1 MKKRI
6 LPFLLGS
13 VLLVGANIPP
23 GCEVPGECPN
33 LAPQFNKVTVAEELH
48 FADSNDTQHA
58 VTIQAAKGME
68 ENVTIVLPASNG
80 QKDQV
85 LVTDESGKLTWTRK
99 VNVNRFLGM
108 ITFMIPDEDKGIYQ
122 LNGQVIEDEMLA
134 EYIVEHNISGFDVNG
149 SRITLPNWQ
158 GRYVGATGGLGIDDT
173 PGAELNDTNKAHTHQ
188 IYTIDSAGHTT
199 AYDYAG
205 SGATYFTTST
215 NDRTRVTSLDGEDY
229 FMPET
234 IAMPLVIIGS
244 K

>member
-1 MKKRI
+1 MKKHV

-13 VLLVGANIPP
+13 VLLIGANIPP
-23 GCEVPGECPN
+23 GCEVPGECPK
-33 LAPQFNKVTVAEELH
+33 LAPQFNKVTVTEELH
-48 FADSNDTQHA
+48 FADSNDTQKA
-58 VTIQAAKGME
+58 VSIKAAKGME

-85 LVTDESGKLTWTRK
+85 LVTDASGKLTWTRK

-108 ITFMIPDEDKGIYQ
+108 ITFMIPDEEKGIYQ

-134 EYIVEHNISGFDVNG
+134 EYITEHNISGFDVNG

-158 GRYVGATGGLGIDDT
+158 GRYVGATGGLGIGDT
-173 PGAELNDTNKAHTHQ
+173 PGAVLDDVNKKHRHTV
-188 IYTIDSAGHTT
+188 YTVSTSGYRLGH
-199 AYDYAG
+199 DYAG
-205 SGATYFTTST
+205 SNAHYFVTSQ
-215 NDRTRVTSLDGEDY
+215 NDKSKSSSLDGEDY
-229 FMPET
+229 FRPET